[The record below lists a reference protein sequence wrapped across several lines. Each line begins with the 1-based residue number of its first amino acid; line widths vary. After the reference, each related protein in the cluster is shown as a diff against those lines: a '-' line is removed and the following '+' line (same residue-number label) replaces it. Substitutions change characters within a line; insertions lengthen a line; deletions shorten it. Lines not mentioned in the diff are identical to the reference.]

1 MDCRYRYKITKRMEY
16 LKRGRG
22 ETSCYNIS
30 KYKNETEKNS
40 AIMLLIYLDVSEDCW
55 PHRCDWVTDCWASV
69 IQLVFISKQLYSM
82 KKDAR
87 IMWEP
92 EFLLLWILLWQHT
105 KDMANF
111 AILPQPV
118 HLCSWKHECFLDTNI
133 LSLQSFI
140 DHIRSIWNYYYE
152 IILDLYTIFIWI
164 KTQYFQLIIF
174 NGFTTCRWVNKL

>member
-1 MDCRYRYKITKRMEY
+1 MDCRYRYKITKGVEY
-16 LKRGRG
+16 LKSGRG

-40 AIMLLIYLDVSEDCW
+40 AIM
-55 PHRCDWVTDCWASV
+55 
-69 IQLVFISKQLYSM
+69 FISKQLHSM

>member
-1 MDCRYRYKITKRMEY
+1 MCLWTVDIDTKS
-16 LKRGRG
+16 LNAWSIWKVVGVKQAV
-22 ETSCYNIS
+22 TTLV

-40 AIMLLIYLDVSEDCW
+40 AIM
-55 PHRCDWVTDCWASV
+55 
-69 IQLVFISKQLYSM
+69 FISKQLYSM

>member
-1 MDCRYRYKITKRMEY
+1 MDCRYRYKITKRVEY

-40 AIMLLIYLDVSEDCW
+40 AIM
-55 PHRCDWVTDCWASV
+55 
-69 IQLVFISKQLYSM
+69 FISKQLYSM

>member
-1 MDCRYRYKITKRMEY
+1 MDCRYRYKITKRVEY
-16 LKRGRG
+16 LKSGRG

-40 AIMLLIYLDVSEDCW
+40 AIM
-55 PHRCDWVTDCWASV
+55 
-69 IQLVFISKQLYSM
+69 FISKQLYSM

-140 DHIRSIWNYYYE
+140 DHIRSIWNYYE

>member
-1 MDCRYRYKITKRMEY
+1 MDCRYRYKITKRVEY
-16 LKRGRG
+16 LKSGRG

-40 AIMLLIYLDVSEDCW
+40 AIM
-55 PHRCDWVTDCWASV
+55 
-69 IQLVFISKQLYSM
+69 FISKQLQSM

>member
-1 MDCRYRYKITKRMEY
+1 MDCRYRYKITKRVEY

-40 AIMLLIYLDVSEDCW
+40 AIM
-55 PHRCDWVTDCWASV
+55 
-69 IQLVFISKQLYSM
+69 FISKQLYSM
-82 KKDAR
+82 KKDTR

>member
-40 AIMLLIYLDVSEDCW
+40 AIM
-55 PHRCDWVTDCWASV
+55 
-69 IQLVFISKQLYSM
+69 FISKQLYSM

>member
-1 MDCRYRYKITKRMEY
+1 MDCRYRYKITKRVEY
-16 LKRGRG
+16 LKSGRG

-40 AIMLLIYLDVSEDCW
+40 AIM
-55 PHRCDWVTDCWASV
+55 
-69 IQLVFISKQLYSM
+69 FISKQLYSM

-164 KTQYFQLIIF
+164 KTQHFQLIIF

>member
-1 MDCRYRYKITKRMEY
+1 MDCRYRYKITKRVEY
-16 LKRGRG
+16 LKSGRG

-40 AIMLLIYLDVSEDCW
+40 AIM
-55 PHRCDWVTDCWASV
+55 
-69 IQLVFISKQLYSM
+69 FISKQLYSM